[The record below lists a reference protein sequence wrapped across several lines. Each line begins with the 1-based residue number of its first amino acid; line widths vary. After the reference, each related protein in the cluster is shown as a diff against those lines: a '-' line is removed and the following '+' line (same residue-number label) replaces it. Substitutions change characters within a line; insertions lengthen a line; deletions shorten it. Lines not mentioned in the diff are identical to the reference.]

1 MPQGGAPG
9 EAYTGGTVPRG
20 LSYERTQ
27 RDYMTG
33 LADRMGLPQLAPR
46 DIGALGQGGLQGE
59 FVTRLLARDPNP
71 EGQLPRAL
79 GHVALLPSSIVGS
92 AVEAMAGRPA
102 GDAAQY
108 VTNLALPMALGFGYA
123 PKTAAALVGGGT
135 MLDLGRHLLR
145 TLGR

>member
-1 MPQGGAPG
+1 FLKAEDGIR
-9 EAYTGGTVPRG
+9 YWSVTGVQTC
-20 LSYERTQ
+20 
-27 RDYMTG
+27 
-33 LADRMGLPQLAPR
+33 ALP
-46 DIGALGQGGLQGE
+46 ICGLQGE